1 MTAKMNDGEY
11 FDGTAV
17 SIYEGA
23 FSGTFDLPEDVG
35 TKMKFNDVVVFMVTA
50 TVGQSKV
57 TATKAGDLKRSNRL
71 DIIAI
76 RDIDSRAAQAIE
88 NALSAPAQA
97 QGSLI

>member
-1 MTAKMNDGEY
+1 MTKNNDGEY

-23 FSGTFDLPEDVG
+23 FSGSFDLPEDVG
-35 TKMKFNDVVVFMVTA
+35 VKMRFNDVVVFMVTA

-57 TATKAGDLKRSNRL
+57 AATKSGDLKRSNRL

-76 RDIDSRAAQAIE
+76 REVDANAASAIDKAL
-88 NALSAPAQA
+88 NAPQSA
-97 QGSLI
+97 QGSLV

>member
-1 MTAKMNDGEY
+1 MTKDNNGEY

-23 FSGTFDLPEDVG
+23 FSGSFDLPEEVG
-35 TKMKFNDVVVFMVTA
+35 VKMRFNDVVVFMVTA

-57 TATKAGDLKRSNRL
+57 TATKSGDLKRSNRM

-76 RDIDSRAAQAIE
+76 RDIDPQAARAID
-88 NALSAPAQA
+88 NVLNGPAQGA
-97 QGSLI
+97 LV